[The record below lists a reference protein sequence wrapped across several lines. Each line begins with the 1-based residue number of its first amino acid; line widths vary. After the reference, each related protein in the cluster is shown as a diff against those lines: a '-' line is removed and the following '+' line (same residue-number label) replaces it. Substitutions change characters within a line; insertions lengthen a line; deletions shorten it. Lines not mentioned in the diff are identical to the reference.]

1 LRFIAQRQRRHPKEK
16 LMNTQQATTRATA
29 LSLAA
34 LLTFGVLASINVLAT
49 SPAPDALFTALAS
62 PADQTI
68 VIEAKRV
75 RG

>member
-1 LRFIAQRQRRHPKEK
+1 
-16 LMNTQQATTRATA
+16 MNTQQATTRATA

-34 LLTFGVLASINVLAT
+34 LLTLGVLASINFMAT
-49 SPAPDALFTALAS
+49 SPAPDALFTALAG